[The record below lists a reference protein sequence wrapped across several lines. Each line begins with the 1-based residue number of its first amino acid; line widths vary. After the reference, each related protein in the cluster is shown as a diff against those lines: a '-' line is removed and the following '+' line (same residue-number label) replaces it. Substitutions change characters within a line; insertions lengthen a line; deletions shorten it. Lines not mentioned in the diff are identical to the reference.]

1 MGAIASS
8 KPTQHQVVTH
18 WPPRLAWL
26 VPLRPENLLPT
37 YILPTEPAAGLAPFK
52 TAIIQ
57 TYTLT
62 SPCSPQKTA
71 CEPSQTDTILRR
83 DPNLLTYTLTCARRT
98 EDATR
103 TRLRRQTPSRAFILV
118 VPSHPSLRCTP
129 SCAITRT
136 CAATLPRARCP
147 NSPRHPNQRPRTLPR
162 PERHTVRAPVRANH
176 RQSAPPSPAPVPTR
190 LALWPR
196 PARPPRSFAPPSRP
210 LRLSRAH
217 PHGF

>member
-62 SPCSPQKTA
+62 SLLGARLHVSHPKQ
-71 CEPSQTDTILRR
+71 ILSSAAI
-83 DPNLLTYTLTCARRT
+83 LTYTLTCARRT

>member
-1 MGAIASS
+1 MSCNPVVPPESATHLAKRPGERLQLQISAFAGPNSVPSQGSAKALNLDVEPGSTSATASG
-8 KPTQHQVVTH
+8 KPTQHQVATL

-26 VPLRPENLLPT
+26 VHREPSAYLP
-37 YILPTEPAAGLAPFK
+37 PEPAAGLAPFK

-103 TRLRRQTPSRAFILV
+103 TRLRRRTPSRAFILV
-118 VPSHPSLRCTP
+118 FPSHPL
-129 SCAITRT
+129 A
-136 CAATLPRARCP
+136 CAALRAAL
-147 NSPRHPNQRPRTLPR
+147 SP
-162 PERHTVRAPVRANH
+162 E
-176 RQSAPPSPAPVPTR
+176 
-190 LALWPR
+190 
-196 PARPPRSFAPPSRP
+196 PARPHPSPRP
-210 LRLSRAH
+210 L
-217 PHGF
+217 P

>member
-1 MGAIASS
+1 M
-8 KPTQHQVVTH
+8 TH